1 MSIMSRQVQ
10 TAVAALVA
18 VLSMAV
24 PAHAAEAMRVV
35 RDPQTGELR
44 GPTAAEAAAFQK
56 AEAQLRAQRGK
67 AEAKA
72 PVEIRYP
79 DGTVETKLGED
90 TMMYSVVASAP
101 DGTLSFDCLPKKAAQ
116 QFIKASRKPLA
127 SSKPAAKVAHAH
139 E

>member
-1 MSIMSRQVQ
+1 MSREIQ
-10 TAVAALVA
+10 TAAAALAV

-44 GPTAAEAAAFQK
+44 GPTAAEAAAFER

-67 AEAKA
+67 APPKA

-90 TMMYSVVASAP
+90 TMMYSVVSSAA
-101 DGTLSFDCLPKKAAQ
+101 DGSLTFDCLPKKAAQ
-116 QFIKASRKPLA
+116 QFIKASSRKPLA
-127 SSKPAAKVAHAH
+127 SSKPAAKVVHTH